1 MAESVILLGPQGS
14 CKSLNAEALCR
25 ELGLQKVIELEDV
38 LFTFRADRLKPVG
51 QLILTYNEQQAR
63 SWSVRWGLRLM
74 RVEEARAQLGAAWST
89 QP

>member
-25 ELGLQKVIELEDV
+25 ELGLQEVIELDEM
-38 LFTFRADRLKPVG
+38 LFTFRADRLESSG
-51 QLILTYNEQQAR
+51 QLILTCDDQQA
-63 SWSVRWGLRLM
+63 STLSVRWGLRLM
-74 RVEEARAQLGAAWST
+74 RVEEARAQLGTAWRT

>member
-14 CKSLNAEALCR
+14 CKLLNAKALCHQ
-25 ELGLQKVIELEDV
+25 LGLQKVIELEDV
-38 LFTFRADRLKPVG
+38 LFTFRADRLDPVG
-51 QLILTYNEQQAR
+51 QLILTCNEQQAR

-74 RVEEARAQLGAAWST
+74 RVDEARAQLGAAWRT

>member
-14 CKSLNAEALCR
+14 CKSLNAEALCHQ
-25 ELGLQKVIELEDV
+25 LGLQKVIELEDV
-38 LFTFRADRLKPVG
+38 LFTFRADRLDPVG
-51 QLILTYNEQQAR
+51 QLILTCNEQQAR

-74 RVEEARAQLGAAWST
+74 RVDEARAQLGAAWRT